1 VGANCLKTQ
10 YLYFYPVFE
19 GSQVGTQKKIVV
31 LGTGGTIAGVAEN
44 DSDHTAYVAGQLGLA
59 ELVSAVPQLAVWG
72 DRLQLE
78 QVAQLDSKDMDHA
91 IWQTLALRCAAWLAQ
106 PEVGAIVITH
116 GTDTL
121 EETAWFLQSVLASVK
136 PVVLTCAMRPATALS
151 PDGPQNLL
159 DAITVAADP
168 QAALQAPGAVLAVC
182 AGRIHAAE
190 HVSKVHP
197 YRLDAFSSGEH
208 GDLGWVQDGRPR
220 WAAAGMPPA
229 QAHPHA
235 RLALSRPV
243 ADWPWVD
250 VMHSHAGVD
259 ARRLTALVRAGL
271 QGLVIAG
278 TGNGTVHNTLQTA
291 LQTALEQ
298 SQSQG
303 LTVRLS
309 TRCALGQIVGD
320 PAALVPA
327 PRGLNP
333 YKARVSLMLD
343 LMA

>member
-1 VGANCLKTQ
+1 M
-10 YLYFYPVFE
+10 
-19 GSQVGTQKKIVV
+19 QKNIVV
-31 LGTGGTIAGVAEN
+31 LGTGGTIAGVGASG
-44 DSDHTAYVAGQLGLA
+44 SDHTAYVAGQLGLA
-59 ELVSAVPQLAVWG
+59 ELVSAAPPLATWG
-72 DRLQLE
+72 ERLQLE

-91 IWQTLALRCAAWLAQ
+91 TWQTLARRCAAWLVQ
-106 PEVGAIVITH
+106 PQVDAIVITH

-121 EETAWFLQSVLASVK
+121 EETAWFLQSVLAPTK

-159 DAITVAADP
+159 DAISVATDP
-168 QAALQAPGAVLAVC
+168 QAPLQAPGCVLAVC

-208 GDLGWVQDGRPR
+208 GALGWVQDGRPR
-220 WAAAGMPPA
+220 WAAAARPPA
-229 QAHPHA
+229 QTPPQAHPHA
-235 RLALSRPV
+235 HPHAHLALSRPV

-259 ARRLTALVRAGL
+259 ARRVAALARAGL

-278 TGNGTVHNTLQTA
+278 TGNGTVHGTLQAA
-291 LQTALEQ
+291 LAQAP
-298 SQSQG
+298 G
-303 LTVRLS
+303 LSVRLS
-309 TRCALGQIVGD
+309 TRCALGQIVGE
-320 PAALVPA
+320 PATLQAA

-333 YKARVSLMLD
+333 YKARISLMLD

>member
-1 VGANCLKTQ
+1 LKTQ

-19 GSQVGTQKKIVV
+19 GSQVQTQKNIVV
-31 LGTGGTIAGVAEN
+31 LGTGGTIAGVAASG
-44 DSDHTAYVAGQLGLA
+44 SDHTAYVAAQLGLDQ
-59 ELVSAVPQLAVWG
+59 LVSAVPQLAAWG

-91 IWQTLALRCAAWLAQ
+91 TWQTLARRCAAWLAQ
-106 PEVGAIVITH
+106 PQVGAIVITH

-121 EETAWFLQSVLASVK
+121 EETAWFLQSVLAPTK
-136 PVVLTCAMRPATALS
+136 PVILTCAMRPATALS

-159 DAITVAADP
+159 DAMSVAADP
-168 QAALQAPGAVLAVC
+168 RASLQAPGAVLAVC

-220 WAAAGMPPA
+220 WAAAAMAPA

-235 RLALSRPV
+235 QQALSRPV
-243 ADWPWVD
+243 SQWPWVD

-259 ARRLTALVRAGL
+259 ARRVTALARAGL
-271 QGLVIAG
+271 HGLVIAG
-278 TGNGTVHNTLQTA
+278 TGNGTVHSA
-291 LQTALEQ
+291 LQTSLQ
-298 SQSQG
+298 QVQG

-309 TRCALGQIVGD
+309 TRCALGQIVGE
-320 PAALVPA
+320 PATWVPA

-333 YKARVSLMLD
+333 YKARISLMLD

>member
-1 VGANCLKTQ
+1 LAVIDGGLSCLKTQ

-19 GSQVGTQKKIVV
+19 RPQVEMQKNIVV
-31 LGTGGTIAGVAEN
+31 LGTGGTIAGVGA
-44 DSDHTAYVAGQLGLA
+44 SGADHTAYVAGQLGLA
-59 ELVSAVPQLAVWG
+59 ELVSAVPQLAAE
-72 DRLQLE
+72 RLQLE

-91 IWQTLALRCAAWLAQ
+91 TWQTLALRCAAWLAQ
-106 PEVGAIVITH
+106 PHVGAIVITH

-121 EETAWFLQSVLASVK
+121 EETAWFLQSVLAPTK

-159 DAITVAADP
+159 DAISVAADP
-168 QAALQAPGAVLAVC
+168 RTALQAPGAVLAVC

-190 HVSKVHP
+190 YVSKVHP
-197 YRLDAFSSGEH
+197 YRLDAFGSGEH
-208 GDLGWVQDGRPR
+208 ADLGWVQDGRPR
-220 WAAAGMPPA
+220 WAGAAMPPV
-229 QAHPHA
+229 QAHAHA
-235 RLALSRPV
+235 QRALSRPV

-259 ARRLTALVRAGL
+259 ARRVTALARAGL

-278 TGNGTVHNTLQTA
+278 TGNGTVHRTLES
-291 LQTALEQ
+291 ALEPLQ
-298 SQSQG
+298 D

-309 TRCALGQIVGD
+309 TRCAQGQIVGE
-320 PAALVPA
+320 PPTLTPA
-327 PRGLNP
+327 PRSLNP
-333 YKARVSLMLD
+333 YKARISLMLD

>member
-1 VGANCLKTQ
+1 MR
-10 YLYFYPVFE
+10 
-19 GSQVGTQKKIVV
+19 
-31 LGTGGTIAGVAEN
+31 TG
-44 DSDHTAYVAGQLGLA
+44 
-59 ELVSAVPQLAVWG
+59 
-72 DRLQLE
+72 R
-78 QVAQLDSKDMDHA
+78 
-91 IWQTLALRCAAWLAQ
+91 R
-106 PEVGAIVITH
+106 
-116 GTDTL
+116 
-121 EETAWFLQSVLASVK
+121 
-136 PVVLTCAMRPATALS
+136 
-151 PDGPQNLL
+151 
-159 DAITVAADP
+159 
-168 QAALQAPGAVLAVC
+168 AVLPAL
-182 AGRIHAAE
+182 AIIAFGAA
-190 HVSKVHP
+190 S
-197 YRLDAFSSGEH
+197 
-208 GDLGWVQDGRPR
+208 
-220 WAAAGMPPA
+220 PA

-291 LQTALEQ
+291 LEQ

-303 LTVRLS
+303 LMVRLS